1 VQQKEK
7 RHTGCKPTAISLL
20 SNLSGNWWMPFC
32 HEFFKLLEEKMT
44 IMVKKVKTGKN
55 THSPPWFWY
64 SLFSLDGG
72 FSSSGKSYAY
82 GMQRCLTTNQL

>member
-1 VQQKEK
+1 
-7 RHTGCKPTAISLL
+7 
-20 SNLSGNWWMPFC
+20 
-32 HEFFKLLEEKMT
+32 MT